1 MKKLFALGGVGF
13 VALLL
18 AGSAKPPALGGSA
31 SEREWD
37 AGSLDEGAVDVD
49 AGAADAAEELACCKV
64 CHKGQ
69 ACGDSCISR
78 TKECHQGPGCACD
91 G

>member
-1 MKKLFALGGVGF
+1 MKKLFALLGVGF
-13 VALLL
+13 VAFLL
-18 AGSAKPPALGGSA
+18 AGSAKPPALDEGSA
-31 SEREWD
+31 RESEWD
-37 AGSLDEGAVDVD
+37 AGSQDE
-49 AGAADAAEELACCKV
+49 GAADAAEELACCKV

>member
-1 MKKLFALGGVGF
+1 MMNKLFAPLGVGF

-18 AGSAKPPALGGSA
+18 AGSAQPRALQTGALQTGASA
-31 SEREWD
+31 TEWG
-37 AGSLDEGAVDVD
+37 AESYDE
-49 AGAADAAEELACCKV
+49 GAADAPEELACCKV

-78 TKECHQGPGCACD
+78 KEKCHKEPGCACD